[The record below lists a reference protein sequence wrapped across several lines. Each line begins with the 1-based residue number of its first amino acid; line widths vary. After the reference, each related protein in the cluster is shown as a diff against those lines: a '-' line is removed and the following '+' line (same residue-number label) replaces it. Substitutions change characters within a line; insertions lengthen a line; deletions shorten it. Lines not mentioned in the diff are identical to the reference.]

1 MIWSRGPNQPASALS
16 ASEAQCFRQSRCKA
30 ARFTPLHPAF
40 FGPAS
45 RPKKRDL
52 RTLGRITMLNKREFM
67 AGTIAATLATAAD
80 AQTTAKITYGPQ
92 KPSIKHGMVKTSK
105 MFQAPPGFVNALAV
119 APEGLWLGQQKLSG
133 KSAQS
138 YHLPEPTD
146 LHEAAW
152 LVDWNGKLLKTVQT
166 NSRNTSGMAYGNG
179 CVWMMANQEPEGVFQ
194 VDMNSKEISHRQIP
208 LGLPG
213 QDGGGSH
220 GAQWRGD
227 KLWIVANRPRL
238 LLRVD
243 PKTWAPEVAIPIYA
257 PADKPRWHDMTF
269 DGDGNI
275 WQVTGNDSKSYKE
288 GKPGLVKY
296 DGKTGA
302 VMATYD
308 FEPGSCDPHGLEFHD
323 GTLISCDA
331 GVHPGWPNHDSPS
344 AGWIFKIEMA

>member
-1 MIWSRGPNQPASALS
+1 MGV
-16 ASEAQCFRQSRCKA
+16 
-30 ARFTPLHPAF
+30 
-40 FGPAS
+40 
-45 RPKKRDL
+45 
-52 RTLGRITMLNKREFM
+52 NKREFL
-67 AGTIAATLATAAD
+67 AGVAALAASSDLAVAQAAKKP
-80 AQTTAKITYGPQ
+80 AVTYGPQ
-92 KPSIKHGMVKTSK
+92 RRTIPHGLVKTTK
-105 MFQAPPGFVNALAV
+105 LFKAPPGYVNALAV

-133 KSAQS
+133 KSAES
-138 YHLPEPTD
+138 YHLPQPTD

-152 LVDWNGKLLKTVQT
+152 LVDWSGKLLKTVLT

-220 GAQWRGD
+220 GAQWHEG

-243 PKTWAPEVAIPIYA
+243 PKSWAPEVAIPIHA

-269 DGDGNI
+269 DADGNI

-288 GKPGLVKY
+288 GQPGLVEY

-308 FEPGSCDPHGLEFHD
+308 FQAGSCDPHGLEFHN
-323 GTLISCDA
+323 GALISCDA
-331 GVHPGWPNHDSPS
+331 GIHPGWPNGDSPS
-344 AGWIFKIEMA
+344 AGWIFKIEMAQVAA

>member
-1 MIWSRGPNQPASALS
+1 
-16 ASEAQCFRQSRCKA
+16 
-30 ARFTPLHPAF
+30 
-40 FGPAS
+40 
-45 RPKKRDL
+45 
-52 RTLGRITMLNKREFM
+52 MLNKREMITGAM
-67 AGTIAATLATAAD
+67 AVGLATAAAK
-80 AQTTAKITYGPQ
+80 AQTTATVTYGPQ
-92 KPSIKHGMVKTSK
+92 KSKVSTGIVKTTKLFKS
-105 MFQAPPGFVNALAV
+105 PPGFVNALAV

-133 KSAQS
+133 KAAQS

-166 NSRNTSGMAYGNG
+166 NSRNCSGMAYGNG
-179 CVWMMANQEPEGVFQ
+179 CVWMMANQEPQGVFQ
-194 VDMNSKEISHRQIP
+194 HDMTGKQISHRQIP

-243 PKTWAPEVAIPIYA
+243 PKTWAPEAAIPIYA

-288 GKPGLVKY
+288 GRPGLVKY
-296 DGKTGA
+296 DGKTGQ
-302 VMATYD
+302 VLTTYD
-308 FEPGSCDPHGLEFHD
+308 FAPGSCDPHGLEFHN

-331 GVHPGWPNHDSPS
+331 GIHPGWPNGDSPTS
-344 AGWIFKIEMA
+344 GWIFKIELA